1 MEVNV
6 EIVLSYND
14 EETDWKV
21 KKNISRF
28 IYRLKKYRTGNRF
41 SGEYT
46 YKINQDSELY
56 KQIIEFYKSNRK
68 DVEFICLDYD
78 VKVSD
83 EEFEKAKAFVLCFPE
98 YYCEEYEDIEN
109 EYSECESCHSKEK
122 TNSLFYAQPKGY
134 IKKHENDYGFAGL
147 DGTGELLLLPKLVEK
162 LKESGVDKKYF
173 QPIISKSKK
182 ILGYTFITDNILP
195 QKSYIDENYKFEN
208 QCEKCGRI
216 NMTENENIFHFI
228 PKRITEEGIKNL
240 KDVNKTYE
248 FYDEYREIIISKKV
262 AQIIKEN
269 VPQRVRR
276 DGHPARKSFQA
287 LRIAVNDEL
296 GVLERGLDGAFEL
309 LGSGGRLAVITFH
322 SLEDRIVKQKMAS
335 WCQGCTCPKDFPV
348 CVCGNKPKA
357 KLVVRKPV
365 CANETEL
372 RNNPRARSAK
382 LRICEKI

>member
-1 MEVNV
+1 MLEFAHKPVM
-6 EIVLSYND
+6 L
-14 EETDWKV
+14 EE
-21 KKNISRF
+21 
-28 IYRLKKYRTGNRF
+28 
-41 SGEYT
+41 
-46 YKINQDSELY
+46 
-56 KQIIEFYKSNRK
+56 
-68 DVEFICLDYD
+68 CM
-78 VKVSD
+78 
-83 EEFEKAKAFVLCFPE
+83 
-98 YYCEEYEDIEN
+98 
-109 EYSECESCHSKEK
+109 
-122 TNSLFYAQPKGY
+122 
-134 IKKHENDYGFAGL
+134 AGL
-147 DGTGELLLLPKLVEK
+147 DIKSGGVYFDGTLGGGGHSYEILRRSAPDGRLIATDLDDFAIAAAGEK
-162 LKESGVDKKYF
+162 LKEFGNRF
-173 QPIISKSKK
+173 RIFKS
-182 ILGYTFITDNILP
+182 
-195 QKSYIDENYKFEN
+195 NYKDYERVLEEANVSELDGVLLDFGVSSFQLDEETRGFSYMKKN
-208 QCEKCGRI
+208 APFDMRMDPEAALSAREVVNGYSEQSLYEILRDYGEEKFAVAI
-216 NMTENENIFHFI
+216 VN
-228 PKRITEEGIKNL
+228 GIVKARAEKPIETTL
-240 KDVNKTYE
+240 E
-248 FYDEYREIIISKKV
+248 LAE
-262 AQIIKEN
+262 IIKEN